1 MSEPV
6 SFPEFYW
13 LWAQE
18 QRWTV
23 PDLHWAMCD
32 WLGGEWDLGVL
43 LVFRG
48 AAKSTILAVYN
59 AWRYYRD
66 RTYRILHQGD
76 QDGTA
81 YKTSR
86 DTRAVLRRHP
96 LTREWGHNIR
106 GETQFWWVP
115 GARDERN
122 PSMQAA
128 GVMTNIVSS
137 RADEVQNDDVEVQKN
152 IQTPEARAKL
162 RYRLSE
168 QTHILVPGGRTLY
181 VGTPHSHD
189 SLYAEQ
195 EQLGANVL
203 RIPLFR
209 DEHRIELAALASY
222 RVPFEPE
229 YVFAGIGKFA
239 KLLEPGADYQY
250 SGGRLRFAKA
260 PEMLIDCY
268 RGCAWPGRFDRKEIA
283 KRRRR
288 CRTINEWDSQYQ
300 LHAKPLEQVRLDP
313 ERLRAYDLEP
323 TVRMVNGE
331 VSMWLGS
338 VQIVSA
344 VAYWDCSLGKLQSD
358 ASAFTLLLT
367 DARGS
372 LYWHRAID
380 LTGELAVFDEKTGK
394 ITSGQCAQIVELVT
408 RFQIPR
414 VDVETNG
421 PGGFV
426 PPILRRALK
435 GTGCAVGEVFST
447 VDKRKRILDALEP
460 PLSARFLW
468 AHVNVIDG
476 PVWDQMKDFN
486 PAVREQPDDY
496 LDSASGAIT
505 STPVRIGKVV
515 GKPDARALQDWRPS
529 AGVHEVQ
536 FET

>member
-1 MSEPV
+1 MSERV

-13 LWAQE
+13 LWAKE

-23 PDLHWAMCD
+23 PDLHWIVCD
-32 WLGGEWDLGVL
+32 WLEQEWDLGVL

-86 DTRAVLRRHP
+86 DVRAVLRRHP
-96 LTREWGHNIR
+96 LTREWGQNIR

-115 GARDERN
+115 GANDERN

-137 RADEVQNDDVEVQKN
+137 RADEVQNDDVEVPKN
-152 IQTPEARAKL
+152 IQTPEARTKL

-181 VGTPHSHD
+181 VGTPHTHD
-189 SLYAEQ
+189 SLYEEQ
-195 EQLGANVL
+195 EQLGAHVL

-209 DEHRIELAALASY
+209 DEYRIELAAKASY
-222 RVPFEPE
+222 AVPFEPE
-229 YVFAGIGKFA
+229 YVFAGIGKFS
-239 KLLEPGADYQY
+239 KLLEAEKDYQY
-250 SGGRLRFAKA
+250 SGGKLRFAKA
-260 PEMLIDCY
+260 PEALIDCY
-268 RGCAWPGRFDRKEIA
+268 RGCAWPERFDRKEIA

-300 LHAKPLEQVRLDP
+300 LHSKPLDKVRLDP
-313 ERLRAYDLEP
+313 ERLRVYDVEP
-323 TVRMVNGE
+323 VVRLVNGE
-331 VSMWLGS
+331 VSMWLGN

-344 VAYWDCSLGKLQSD
+344 VAYWDCSLGKINSD
-358 ASAFTLLLT
+358 ASALTLILT
-367 DARGS
+367 DARGN
-372 LYWHRAID
+372 LYWHRAVG
-380 LTGELAVFDEKTGK
+380 LLGNLADFDEHSGR
-394 ITSGQCAQIVELVT
+394 IISGQCAQIVEIVT
-408 RFQIPR
+408 AFQIPR

-435 GTGCAVGEVFST
+435 GTGCAVGEVVTT

-460 PLSARFLW
+460 PLSGHFLW
-468 AHVNVIDG
+468 AHTSVIDG

-505 STPVRIGKVV
+505 ATPVRIGKVV
-515 GKPDARALQDWRPS
+515 GKPDARTRQDWRPS